1 MHPPEMTYGFLIQ
14 LVFCIKMVTPF
25 LSGAPPPK
33 KNLDPPMRGYRGLP
47 GDRGGYRGLNEL
59 QFVTTT

>member
-14 LVFCIKMVTPF
+14 LVFCIKMVRPF

-33 KNLDPPMRGYRGLP
+33 KKPGSTPEGLQGVTRG
-47 GDRGGYRGLNEL
+47 
-59 QFVTTT
+59 